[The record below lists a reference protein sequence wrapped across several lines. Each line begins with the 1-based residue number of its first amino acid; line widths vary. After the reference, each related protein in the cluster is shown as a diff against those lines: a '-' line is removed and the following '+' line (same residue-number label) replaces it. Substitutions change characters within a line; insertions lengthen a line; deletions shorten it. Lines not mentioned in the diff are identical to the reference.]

1 MQFCRHGGTG
11 GQIFRKNQLV
21 ELDGFHRGV
30 VLRQGS
36 VVESYPQPLAQ
47 AAVNAFR
54 PKGFG
59 DKIIT
64 AGLEV
69 MIAFMSQNG
78 GRSGDDFGGG
88 GGEGFHHLPGGFDTP
103 GFAHPHVEE
112 NDLRPGNADNFNR
125 LAAVFSKHHFT
136 ANHRQHGGKH
146 VAVFRDVIHHKGPD
160 VLSRAEAEDIAG
172 WQRGS
177 GW

>member
-1 MQFCRHGGTG
+1 MRPTAGRILPKTRASGIFRTKRSSAVRGSEAAFQYRGTVQFCRHGGTG

-21 ELDGFHRGV
+21 ELDGFH
-30 VLRQGS
+30 
-36 VVESYPQPLAQ
+36 
-47 AAVNAFR
+47 
-54 PKGFG
+54 
-59 DKIIT
+59 
-64 AGLEV
+64 
-69 MIAFMSQNG
+69 
-78 GRSGDDFGGG
+78 
-88 GGEGFHHLPGGFDTP
+88 HLPGGFDTL